1 MTITYRFRAFCLGML
16 LLATTVASPLAI
28 VSPARAMSS
37 GFFGDAA
44 DSDTATAATT
54 EEPATPLVSGKV
66 VAVDA
71 ARGRITLE
79 FRPAP
84 QHFLEGGTRIF
95 DVAKSVPLKG
105 LSAGDKVR
113 FDLERNGKRY
123 VVTRLE
129 NSN

>member
-16 LLATTVASPLAI
+16 LLATSLAASLTIASPA
-28 VSPARAMSS
+28 PAMSP
-37 GFFGDAA
+37 GFFGDSA
-44 DSDTATAATT
+44 DSDTAAAATA
-54 EEPATPLVSGKV
+54 EEPMAPLVSGKV

-95 DVAKSVPLKG
+95 DVAKTVPLKG

-113 FDLERNGKRY
+113 FDLERTGKRY
-123 VVTRLE
+123 VVTHLE

>member
-1 MTITYRFRAFCLGML
+1 L
-16 LLATTVASPLAI
+16 
-28 VSPARAMSS
+28 
-37 GFFGDAA
+37 
-44 DSDTATAATT
+44 
-54 EEPATPLVSGKV
+54 
-66 VAVDA
+66 
-71 ARGRITLE
+71 
-79 FRPAP
+79 
-84 QHFLEGGTRIF
+84 QGGTRNF

>member
-1 MTITYRFRAFCLGML
+1 MTSTYRFRAFCLGAL
-16 LLATTVASPLAI
+16 FLVSSLAI
-28 VSPARAMSS
+28 VSPAPAMSP

-44 DSDTATAATT
+44 DGDTAAAATSD
-54 EEPATPLVSGKV
+54 ERMVPLVSGKV
-66 VAVDA
+66 VSVDA

-95 DVAKSVPLKG
+95 DVAKTVPLKG

-123 VVTRLE
+123 VVTHVE